1 LKPELTELKQKAKSA
16 GIVFSAHRK
25 ADDVYYEI
33 IEKLKDKA
41 TDFCRDALQQIK
53 SVRLQVLKEAIE
65 NPKKLA
71 QNLCEE
77 QGEMRFDSSNRLF
90 LVLVDRDDLT
100 IPGN

>member
-41 TDFCRDALQQIK
+41 TDFAVMRCNRSSLYGYK
-53 SVRLQVLKEAIE
+53 YL
-65 NPKKLA
+65 KKLLKILKNWPKTSA
-71 QNLCEE
+71 K
-77 QGEMRFDSSNRLF
+77 NRAK
-90 LVLVDRDDLT
+90 
-100 IPGN
+100 